1 MIYRRALIQE
11 LIVTMLAVFVILL
24 AITGVTQWVRYLSQ
38 AAAGALAPEAVLAFL
53 AFSTV
58 SALPVL
64 LTVTLFLS
72 VLLTLSRMSRD
83 NEMVVWQTAG
93 VGITTWIKPVMG
105 LSGPVIVFIALI
117 SLVVSPWSLRKS
129 AEYRQ
134 KLESRED
141 ISSVAP
147 GVFKES
153 KQADRVY
160 FVESLG
166 TSQAQVK
173 NVFIRTEQHGRL
185 GVMVARQGSQSVA
198 ENGDRFLVLDQGR
211 RYEGLAGKAD
221 YRIMQFQRYTVRVE
235 PYEVKLGAPSMKAT
249 PTLDL
254 LRDLNRDKTAEL
266 QWRMSLPASAVL
278 LVLLAIPLSFFNPR
292 SGRPF
297 HLVAALLIYLI
308 YSNLLSISHAW
319 VLAGKVSPWVGV
331 WSVHLVM
338 LFLLTY
344 FYHRRLTL
352 APFLAWRRK

>member
-11 LIVTMLAVFVILL
+11 VIGTMLVVFIILL
-24 AITGVTQWVRYLSQ
+24 AITGVTQWVRFLTQ
-38 AAAGALAPEAVLAFL
+38 AAAGVLAPEAVLAFL

-93 VGITTWIKPVMG
+93 VGMTTWIKPVMG
-105 LSGPVIVFIALI
+105 LSGPIILFIALI
-117 SLVVSPWSLRKS
+117 SLVISPWSQRKS

-153 KQADRVY
+153 KQAERVY

-166 TSQAQVK
+166 TSQAKVK
-173 NVFIRTEQHGRL
+173 NVFIRSEQQGRV
-185 GVMVARQGSQSVA
+185 GVMVAREGSQSVA
-198 ENGDRFLVLDQGR
+198 ENGDRFLILDNGR
-211 RYEGLAGKAD
+211 RYEGFAGKAD
-221 YRIMQFQRYTVRVE
+221 YRIMQFQRYIVRVE

-249 PTLDL
+249 PTLEL
-254 LRDLNRDKTAEL
+254 LRARNPEKTAEL
-266 QWRMSLPASAVL
+266 QWRMSLPASALL

-319 VLAGKVSPWVGV
+319 VLAGKLSPWVGV
-331 WSVHLVM
+331 WSVHLAL

-344 FYHRRLTL
+344 FYHWRFSLHSFQR
-352 APFLAWRRK
+352 WRRK

>member
-1 MIYRRALIQE
+1 MIYRRALTQE
-11 LIVTMLAVFVILL
+11 LIATMLSVFVILL
-24 AITGVTQWVRYLSQ
+24 AITGVTQWVRYLGQ
-38 AAAGALAPEAVLAFL
+38 AAEGALAPEAVLAFL

-93 VGITTWIKPVMG
+93 VGVTAWIKPVLK
-105 LSGPVIVFIALI
+105 LSGPIILFIALI
-117 SLVVSPWSLRKS
+117 SLVLSPWSLRKS

-141 ISSVAP
+141 ISAVAP

-166 TSQAQVK
+166 TSQAELK
-173 NVFIRTEQHGRL
+173 NVFIRSEQQGRL
-185 GVMVARQGSQSVA
+185 GVMVARQGSQSIA
-198 ENGDRFLVLDQGR
+198 ENGDRFLVLEQGR

-221 YRIMQFQRYTVRVE
+221 YRIMQFQRYIIRVE
-235 PYEVKLGAPSMKAT
+235 PYEAKLGAPSLKGT

-254 LRDLNRDKTAEL
+254 FQDRTRDKTAEF

-308 YSNLLSISHAW
+308 YSNLLSIAHAW
-319 VLAGKVSPWVGV
+319 ALDGKVSPWVGV
-331 WSVHLVM
+331 WSVHLLM
-338 LFLLTY
+338 LVLLTF

-352 APFLAWRRK
+352 APFLAWFRK